1 MTEDSAFER
10 TFPPHAAD
18 EAGMLRSYLD
28 YFRATILRQAE
39 GLTAE
44 QLATTLSP
52 STLTLGGIVKH
63 MTWVE
68 NWWWVRVLEDGPE
81 LAWVPEGAFEADR
94 DWEWH
99 SAKDDPWD
107 LLVSRFRDAVA
118 SADRALDRVLAT
130 PEGLDL
136 QAKVPRHGKHAT
148 VRWILVHMVEE
159 YARHAGHAD
168 LIRESIDGRTDL

>member
-1 MTEDSAFER
+1 
-10 TFPPHAAD
+10 
-18 EAGMLRSYLD
+18 MLRSYLD

-44 QLATTLSP
+44 QLAATLGP

-68 NWWWVRVLEDGPE
+68 NWWWVRVLEGGPE
-81 LAWVPEGAFEADR
+81 LAWVPEGVFETDR

-118 SADRALDRVLAT
+118 SADRALDRALAT